1 MSHFKSG
8 PSEIKSDD
16 RGTNRAFILNVFFLW
31 FKQEI
36 CFCSSDK
43 QVLVYQMNKNKFR
56 NTFESSA
63 KFAVCWLKRFHW
75 CKQDVLFYSICA
87 CYLQFEWACLH
98 FYLKYILKRSKYSFE
113 SYCSA
118 NNQGRRFHHKE
129 YEVLWCFKS
138 CQGFF

>member
-63 KFAVCWLKRFHW
+63 KFAVCWLKRFH
-75 CKQDVLFYSICA
+75 
-87 CYLQFEWACLH
+87 
-98 FYLKYILKRSKYSFE
+98 
-113 SYCSA
+113 
-118 NNQGRRFHHKE
+118 
-129 YEVLWCFKS
+129 
-138 CQGFF
+138 